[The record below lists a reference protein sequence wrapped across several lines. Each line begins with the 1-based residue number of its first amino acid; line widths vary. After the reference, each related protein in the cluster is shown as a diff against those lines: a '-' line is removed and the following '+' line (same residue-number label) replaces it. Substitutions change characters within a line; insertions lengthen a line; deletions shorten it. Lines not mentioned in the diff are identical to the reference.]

1 MRATKIKIKNL
12 FGIKETEL
20 DGRSIE
26 ITGTNGTGKTS
37 VIDSIRYALTNQSDR
52 EFVIRNGESEGEI
65 IIETDSGLHIDRK
78 KRTEQS
84 DYKSIKENG
93 KEVSAPETVLRQ
105 LFTPMQLDP
114 VAFTQMDKKEQNRI
128 ILDLID
134 FSWDLNW
141 IKEQFGEIPEGVNY
155 EQNILQVLNDI
166 QSENGEYFKNRQD
179 INRDIR
185 NKSAFISDIAQSLPD
200 GYMSE
205 VWESYDLGEN
215 YKKLQEIQARNNK
228 IERSRAYRDS
238 YDNKIRG
245 IQADREIKITSC
257 EKAIASERENL
268 KADIERLKAEI
279 IAYEDKLS
287 TLDDRLGD
295 KIKVIDAEFEKAKA
309 ELDSNVKVADQY
321 ADLEITDCSELQS
334 EIDEAEDMKQ
344 YLNEYH
350 RMERM
355 QEEVRELKKQSDE
368 LTRKIELART
378 LPGEILQT
386 ATIPIDGFWV
396 ENGIPLINGL
406 PVSNLSE
413 GEQLELCVDVAL
425 SKPNTLQIILIDGAE
440 KLSDSNRER
449 LYQKCKEKGLQFIAT
464 RTTNDNEIGVTYL

>member
-185 NKSAFISDIAQSLPD
+185 NKTAFISDIAQSLPD
-200 GYMSE
+200 GYMPE

-279 IAYEDKLS
+279 IACEDKLS